1 MEIVNLKKYLTPL
14 ERPSQDVRID
24 VELGSQQTISGSGF
38 YEAIFKRDVEKLHKR
53 LFKIKKEGQ
62 LVSVVSS
69 LIPDDVMTSEQL
81 RIATDVEE
89 SVDLDNNV
97 DRVAYDIMLTWPNDE
112 EHSLF
117 DNQQE
122 LQQILL
128 KKVTIKNKE
137 RVIRYEEEAML
148 PDRFSLQ
155 KGK

>member
-14 ERPSQDVRID
+14 ERPSQDARID

-38 YEAIFKRDVEKLHKR
+38 YEAIFKRDVNKLYKR

-69 LIPDDVMTSEQL
+69 LIPDDVMDSKQL
-81 RIATDVEE
+81 CTKTDVEE
-89 SVDLDNNV
+89 AVDVANSVN
-97 DRVAYDIMLTWPNDE
+97 RVGYDIMLTWPNDE
-112 EHSLF
+112 ERSLF
-117 DNQQE
+117 DSQTE
-122 LQQILL
+122 LQQVLL
-128 KKVTIKNKE
+128 KKVTLKNKDM
-137 RVIRYEEEAML
+137 VVRYEEEAML